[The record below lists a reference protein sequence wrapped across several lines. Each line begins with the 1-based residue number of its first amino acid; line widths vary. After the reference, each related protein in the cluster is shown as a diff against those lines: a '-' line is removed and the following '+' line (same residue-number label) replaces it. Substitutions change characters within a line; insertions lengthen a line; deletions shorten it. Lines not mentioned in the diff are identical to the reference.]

1 VQVYI
6 QEKKLEET
14 LTDPSKIFNRDEMCF
29 LMRSSTGRVLATKGQ
44 EMYSLPKKE
53 NKHKTLL

>member
-1 VQVYI
+1 VYV

-14 LTDPSKIFNRDEMCF
+14 LTDPSKIFNRDEMGF
-29 LMRSSTGRVLATKGQ
+29 LICSSTGRVLAIKGQ
-44 EMYSLPKKE
+44 EMYSLLKKE